1 MVEASSATEKDVA
14 EGTSAAPSPG
24 QPGAEGQLTEA
35 QQAQAAQQED
45 APAVNPADGTP
56 LPPEGQDEQYQR
68 DQQAR
73 IDSGYEAVGRD
84 ANPEFG
90 GESFGYGPAK
100 AAAEA
105 AESE

>member
-24 QPGAEGQLTEA
+24 QPGAEGQLTDA
-35 QQAQAAQQED
+35 QKAAQTED

-56 LPPEGQDEQYQR
+56 LQPEGQQEQYQQ

-73 IDSGYEAVGRD
+73 IDSGYEAVGRE